1 MKKLHL
7 FASLAVLVLLASLCN
22 AAEPG
27 TIFVDS
33 SRPVI
38 HKWKKYV
45 PVYRSMAFSPEGK
58 NLVVSVIHP
67 KTELLVF
74 NLADGEVIKRLRIEN
89 ISNRLIF
96 SPDGKKLLCLSDS
109 DALLLNTDFSGSE
122 KPIKSFSFFE
132 NGAAHTNLGNIINAA
147 FTPDG
152 KSIIAMNKYGI
163 TMTPVEEFAKG
174 RLSIFVQ
181 TRTGPVM
188 ALSPDGTRLAC
199 LVGKYLFLYDVQ
211 TRKEIWRTRTIG
223 NNIAF
228 SPDGLTIA
236 AVGPV
241 EMSEGKDFKSAL
253 EIISTQWGKVAQTF
267 QMKKSDIYSRP
278 AFSPDGKVLALG
290 GDKTEKISLWN
301 IENGEL
307 LAELDR
313 APAKH
318 SFWHNDL
325 YAMAVSPDGKSLAAA
340 SSQWIDLWDFWIDPT
355 EWVKIRKGEFESNTE
370 FARRISSWKAPYAA
384 PVKIGAYSADSES
397 FEAQFESQNFA
408 VPVPRAKAKG
418 VSERKDQ
425 LLIQGT
431 VKYYDPQK
439 LVFTDA
445 KIVDKD
451 TGETVASLKLGDPP
465 KAGSADAA
473 ATGGVSAVPDFKASA
488 RPLDVAV
495 VIGIEKYRAL
505 PKSDYSQ
512 SDALLVKNYLKA
524 LGFEDRNITL
534 LTDDGA
540 TLSDIRKT
548 LESWLPNRVK
558 DRSRVI
564 IYYSG
569 HGAPEPVSGSAYIVP
584 YDGDPNYL
592 EDTGYPLKRLYERLG
607 KLHAA
612 EVIVL
617 LDSCFSGA
625 GGRSVLGQGVR
636 PLVMMKEQP
645 LTSENIAVMSA
656 TQGGQISTSSK
667 EKGHGVFTFYFLQS
681 LKDGKSGIAE
691 IYRDIKPQ
699 VENEARTLNIQQS
712 PSLNPAAERLTG
724 KFDLRR

>member
-1 MKKLHL
+1 MKKLPL
-7 FASLAVLVLLASLCN
+7 FASLAVLFLFASICN

-27 TIFVDS
+27 GALFADS
-33 SRPVI
+33 SKPVI
-38 HKWKKYV
+38 HKWKEYV

-58 NLVVSVIHP
+58 VLVASVIHP

-74 NLADGEVIKRLRIEN
+74 SLANGEVTKRLRIES

-109 DALLLNTDFSGSE
+109 DALLLDTGFAGGE
-122 KPIKSFSFFE
+122 KPVKGFSFFE
-132 NGAAHTNLGNIINAA
+132 NGAAHASLGNIINAA

-152 KSIIAMNKYGI
+152 RSIIALNKYGI

-174 RLSIFVQ
+174 RLSVFVQ

-199 LVGKYLFLYDVQ
+199 LVGKDLFLYDTQ
-211 TRKEIWRTRTIG
+211 SRKEVWRARTIG
-223 NNIAF
+223 RDIAF

-236 AVGPV
+236 AVGTVDMP
-241 EMSEGKDFKSAL
+241 EDKADKSAVQF
-253 EIISTQWGKVAQTF
+253 ISVQWGKVTGTF
-267 QMKKSDIYSRP
+267 QLKKSDVYSRL
-278 AFSPDGKVLALG
+278 AFSPDGRVLALG
-290 GDKTEKISLWN
+290 GNKTEKVTLWN
-301 IENGEL
+301 VAGGEL
-307 LAELDR
+307 IAEVDR
-313 APAKH
+313 APARH

-325 YAMAVSPDGKSLAAA
+325 YAMAFSPDGKSLGVA
-340 SSQWIDLWDFWIDPT
+340 SSQWIDVWEFWIDPL
-355 EWVKIRKGEFESNTE
+355 EWTKTRKGEFESNKD
-370 FARRISSWKAPYAA
+370 FAQRIASWKAPYSA
-384 PVKIGAYSADSES
+384 PVKIGAYNADSES
-397 FEAQFESQNFA
+397 FEAQLDSQAFA

-418 VSERKDQ
+418 VSERKDR

-431 VKYYDPQK
+431 VKYYDQLK
-439 LVFTDA
+439 AVFTDA
-445 KIVDKD
+445 KIVDRD
-451 TGETVASLKLGDPP
+451 TGETVVPLKLAEP
-465 KAGSADAA
+465 ARAA
-473 ATGGVSAVPDFKASA
+473 AEGGIAAVPDFKASA

-505 PKSDYSQ
+505 PRSDYSQ
-512 SDALLVKNYLKA
+512 GDALLVKNYLKA
-524 LGFEDRNITL
+524 LGFEDRNIAL

-540 TLSDIRKT
+540 TLSDIKKT
-548 LESWLPNRVK
+548 LETWLPNRVR

-564 IYYSG
+564 VYYSG
-569 HGAPEPVSGSAYIVP
+569 HGAPEPVSGTAYIVP

-592 EDTGYPLKRLYERLG
+592 EDTGYSLKRLYERLG

-636 PLVMMKEQP
+636 PLVMMKEPP

-656 TQGGQISTSSK
+656 TQGAQISTSSAAR
-667 EKGHGVFTFYFLQS
+667 GHGVFTYYFLKS

-699 VENEARTLNIQQS
+699 VENEARTLNVQQS
-712 PSLNPAAERLTG
+712 PSLNPAAEKLTG
-724 KFDLRR
+724 KFDLRK